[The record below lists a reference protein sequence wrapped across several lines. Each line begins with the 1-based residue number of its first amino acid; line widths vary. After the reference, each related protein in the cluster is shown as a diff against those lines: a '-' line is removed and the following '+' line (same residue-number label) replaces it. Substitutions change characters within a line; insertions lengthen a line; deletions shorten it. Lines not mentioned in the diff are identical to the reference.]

1 MVRRRSKE
9 TVKEELERTKA
20 RLELY
25 LERERKML
33 SESGVQSYTISSRSL
48 QRYQTPLADIQSEI
62 ERLRKKIEE
71 LEDELAGRSVRRA
84 VGVVPRDW

>member
-33 SESGVQSYTISSRSL
+33 SERGVQSYTISSRSL

-71 LEDELAGRSVRRA
+71 LEDELAGRSARRA